1 MADLGNLFFRLGIKD
16 EDAQKILDRLEKRL
30 VQDGYKIK
38 LRAPNAS
45 EFLKDLQQ
53 QLKQQTLDVKVR
65 AIGAGTTGAATTP
78 SDVRYARMMEVQ
90 QRMANAATAAQQRLI
105 NARNADA
112 RAAER
117 HTAAMNRNNMTLLKA
132 NTSMSNQSRLLS
144 GLRNQIL
151 DVYSIYTME
160 RFLTSVIEIGGEF
173 QKQHIA
179 LNAMLGDTAKADV
192 MFGKIKELAVE
203 SPFNFREL
211 MGFTKQIAAFGI
223 PYEEMYETTK
233 RLADISAGLGVDMG
247 RIILAYGQVRS
258 AAFLRGQELRQFT
271 EAGIPLVDE
280 LAKKFTELEGRVVS
294 AGEVFEKISKRE
306 VSFGMVKDVL
316 WQLTNEGGKFYN
328 MQEVLTE
335 SLSGKLAKLKDSW
348 EIMLSTIAESNNG
361 ALGGTLDV
369 LTKLTEKW
377 EEAWTI
383 IKSLGAA
390 FVTYKA
396 ALMLASATKAV
407 MIRQEIAHTS
417 AVNANT
423 IAQYANNMA
432 MTKANIGAVSLLT
445 RIEKLKMAFASMG
458 KAGWIGIVLSAIAA
472 IIVKIASA
480 EHEAGKLK
488 RKLDEVAD
496 TTVKETR
503 GAVAGFQML
512 VDKLKAV
519 NDKYGETAN
528 RTKEYADIVS
538 QINTSYGQ
546 YLTNLFD
553 EAEAYDSIAASVK
566 MVTQAIIEKK
576 RNEQY
581 EKSVSAIDEEYSGLL
596 NDAKSSITER
606 IGSVYEIGY
615 RDAKKMA
622 EVLVDMI
629 EKGVDAEEAVKH
641 MSKSFGKAYK
651 TLMFERHDYTFGL
664 ENERIIKSDVA
675 ADYERLL
682 KQRNK
687 AIENLLHEMGGPRP
701 YQAELD
707 KIDES
712 FSKEIDAAA
721 NDAKKLREIKI
732 RRKEAY
738 LSIYEN
744 KGLANSKYA
753 AKLRSEIASL
763 KKWGDQWVA
772 VTEDVRDK
780 VYADNKRNE
789 HGKVVERFLETL
801 LPNETDVNKGMLSS
815 YIEKL
820 ASQWSSINE
829 QLDKEVSRK
838 TDISTESDL
847 LSIRQLKDQKRYI
860 EEFMKAIGLST
871 SILDKKKS
879 RAVDYGGSKD
889 PVLENLRERL
899 KLLKDAHAEYK
910 KWSGIEGH
918 IAAMNR
924 VKGSG
929 IFDMLFNGDEPIN
942 LDDYIGEVEKIRNKI
957 ADAIQKTS
965 TKDRREAYAEAVK
978 IVMDIEYNLDKDT
991 LEQVLKQSEYMIKEG
1006 VEKWNIFKS
1015 VRKKTGNE
1023 SLAAT
1028 LAFGQLNVGENEIMK
1043 KIRKQAEEKMSGR
1056 EETFDILLSWDDK
1069 MLKQEG
1075 FASLVPLV
1083 NAYKEAQSELRKST
1097 TDTLTDLIVKSRNY
1111 AAEVEN
1117 IEREKNK
1124 KIKALQDNRKNLEK
1138 SGIDISSKIRQVEK
1152 NAEEKKGD
1160 VLFEQFKESEDW
1172 VHVFDDLDRV
1182 SSATLDD
1189 MIAKLEQFSRTQSLS
1204 VEDTKE
1210 LVDAMKKLRNEQI
1223 ERNPFKGIS
1232 DSISELREWNKIRK
1246 NKKAGYN
1253 IKSSAFNTN
1262 TGRIEVKSYTDKEIS
1277 DGEKSAL
1284 DKLSDSVMGVINKF
1298 DALSNASSFLGEV
1311 FDNLGLDTGLSDIAG
1326 VMGSVSK
1333 GASTMHGLT
1342 SALGIAGPWGAIAGA
1357 ALGAASG
1364 IAELHDKKIERI
1376 IEKSKQRVEAL
1387 KSAYDQIG
1395 DSVERGVGGLRQSIS
1410 LFEQLNMQALKANSS
1425 LSESYKAQ
1433 YDVLKYGA
1441 EYYMN
1446 NLLSS
1451 YKEWSDMSTTSLIK
1465 IAKGNDFEKNT
1476 FYYGEMLGDL
1486 TAAGVG
1492 SNNLSNEMLKQREA
1506 QYVGLIEQRREIQ
1519 EQLRLEEDEKKSD
1532 GDLIQDY
1539 QNQIAEL
1546 NTQISVFVEDLTKE
1560 LYGIDFSDW
1569 ASQISDSIVNAFA
1582 NGEDAAEAFK
1592 NTTNGI
1598 IKGVANKMLK
1608 TLVIE
1613 PMFDKLQKKLFGD
1626 DSAGGM
1632 FETFEDLQN
1641 NGEMLAAALGDFFR
1655 TEGSAMINASQEFLE
1670 ALDKAS
1676 GGAISATGQESSNG
1690 LSKGIQGV
1698 TEETSSLI
1706 ASYLNSVRADVSFK
1720 RTLQEKFFNTDF
1732 PQLSAIAQAQ
1742 LTQLNAI
1749 AANTDK
1755 NAQFAEEI
1763 YNLLHRN
1770 TLPGKGF
1777 KIG

>member
-38 LRAPNAS
+38 LRAPNVS

-117 HTAAMNRNNMTLLKA
+117 HTAAMNRNNTTLLKA

-458 KAGWIGIVLSAIAA
+458 KAGWIGIILSAIAA

-721 NDAKKLREIKI
+721 NDAKKLREIEI

-744 KGLANSKYA
+744 KGLANSEYA

-820 ASQWSSINE
+820 ASQWGSINE

-847 LSIRQLKDQKRYI
+847 LSIRRLEDQKKYI

-929 IFDMLFNGDEPIN
+929 IFDMLFNGNEPVN

-991 LEQVLKQSEYMIKEG
+991 LEQVLKQSEDMIKE
-1006 VEKWNIFKS
+1006 ELDRWNLFKS
-1015 VRKKTGNE
+1015 IREKTGNE
-1023 SLAAT
+1023 GLALSLS
-1028 LAFGQLNVGENEIMK
+1028 FGQFNVGENDYMK
-1043 KIRKQAEEKMSGR
+1043 KLRKQASEKLEGK
-1056 EETFDILLSWDDK
+1056 EVTFDDILYYDEE

-1075 FASLVPLV
+1075 LAALVPFV
-1083 NAYKEAQSELRKST
+1083 KAYKEAQSDLRKST
-1097 TDTLTDLIVKSRNY
+1097 TETITDLL
-1111 AAEVEN
+1111 
-1117 IEREKNK
+1117 EKNK
-1124 KIKALQDNRKNLEK
+1124 DYALKIAEIERKKNEKIKGLRDNRKLLES
-1138 SGIDISSKIRQVEK
+1138 SGIDVDSRIAQEDK
-1152 NAEEKKGD
+1152 NAEEEKGA
-1160 VLFEQFKESEDW
+1160 VLFEEFKKTEDW
-1172 VHVFDDLDRV
+1172 VRIFDDLDRV
-1182 SSATLDD
+1182 SSATLDS
-1189 MIAKLEQFSRTQSLS
+1189 MIKNIENFALKQNLS
-1204 VEDTKE
+1204 VKDTKE
-1210 LVDAMKKLRNEQI
+1210 LVKALRKLREENISRGSWADFSKSLKELKEAQRAVKEAREEFKKSQTKENED
-1223 ERNPFKGIS
+1223 K
-1232 DSISELREWNKIRK
+1232 L
-1246 NKKAGYN
+1246 KKA
-1253 IKSSAFNTN
+1253 
-1262 TGRIEVKSYTDKEIS
+1262 
-1277 DGEKSAL
+1277 
-1284 DKLSDSVMGVINKF
+1284 
-1298 DALSNASSFLGEV
+1298 
-1311 FDNLGLDTGLSDIAG
+1311 
-1326 VMGSVSK
+1326 
-1333 GASTMHGLT
+1333 
-1342 SALGIAGPWGAIAGA
+1342 
-1357 ALGAASG
+1357 
-1364 IAELHDKKIERI
+1364 
-1376 IEKSKQRVEAL
+1376 
-1387 KSAYDQIG
+1387 
-1395 DSVERGVGGLRQSIS
+1395 
-1410 LFEQLNMQALKANSS
+1410 
-1425 LSESYKAQ
+1425 
-1433 YDVLKYGA
+1433 
-1441 EYYMN
+1441 
-1446 NLLSS
+1446 
-1451 YKEWSDMSTTSLIK
+1451 
-1465 IAKGNDFEKNT
+1465 
-1476 FYYGEMLGDL
+1476 
-1486 TAAGVG
+1486 
-1492 SNNLSNEMLKQREA
+1492 
-1506 QYVGLIEQRREIQ
+1506 
-1519 EQLRLEEDEKKSD
+1519 EDEKKSKQVDANEALRSGIENMQEYLNAGNEVLGIMEDLGLSVPEWMSGFMD
-1532 GDLIQDY
+1532 GVGQMLDGLEHIDITKPMSLITGSLKFVRGALGAITSLGGIIDWKGSNAAEVAETQQRLEESNKILATSIDDLRDEISKRSGVSAINDSKRAREY
-1539 QNQIAEL
+1539 QEKYNKNLLDIAFAQAGYHGNHHSWNKYWGGFSQEQIARLSGQIGRDWDGNIWNLTPEEMKMLRSNADMWEL
-1546 NTQISVFVEDLTKE
+1546 IRNTGKGGYGERLSEKLDAYIEQAGKLEEIDRNLAESLTQITFDGLRSEF
-1560 LYGIDFSDW
+1560 IDSLMDMNKSAQDFANDFEKYMMR
-1569 ASQISDSIVNAFA
+1569 AVLNAKISDLLDSELKSFYDEWAAYAESGGKLDEDEIRILQRKWQNIIDKGLSIRD
-1582 NGEDAAEAFK
+1582 DAAQITGYE
-1592 NTTNGI
+1592 
-1598 IKGVANKMLK
+1598 
-1608 TLVIE
+1608 E
-1613 PMFDKLQKKLFGD
+1613 E
-1626 DSAGGM
+1626 DSG
-1632 FETFEDLQN
+1632 
-1641 NGEMLAAALGDFFR
+1641 
-1655 TEGSAMINASQEFLE
+1655 
-1670 ALDKAS
+1670 
-1676 GGAISATGQESSNG
+1676 SSNG
-1690 LSKGIQGV
+1690 LSKGVQGV
-1698 TEETSSLI
+1698 TEDTSSLI

-1742 LTQLNAI
+1742 LTQLNTI
-1749 AANTDK
+1749 AANTGR
-1755 NAQFAEEI
+1755 NVAFVEEI
-1763 YNLLHRN
+1763 FNILSRN
-1770 TLPGKGF
+1770 VRGANKF
-1777 KIG
+1777 NV